1 MKTRKKELDVDY
13 IGGAGPLTKEEERKI
28 SDIIKGHRTKLKVV
42 SQRLK
47 RKLTAT
53 KKESV

>member
-13 IGGAGPLTKEEERKI
+13 IGGADPLTKEEERKI
-28 SDIIKGHRTKLKVV
+28 SDIIKGHGTKLKGAG
-42 SQRLK
+42 QRLK

-53 KKESV
+53 KREAF